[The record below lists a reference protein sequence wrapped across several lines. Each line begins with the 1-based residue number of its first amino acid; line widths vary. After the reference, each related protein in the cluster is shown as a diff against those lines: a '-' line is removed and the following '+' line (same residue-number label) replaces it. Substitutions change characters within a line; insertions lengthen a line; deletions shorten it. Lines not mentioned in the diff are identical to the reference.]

1 MTTVPYVLCPA
12 CEQVTLTRP
21 SRRGQE
27 PCQRCGAPLPLPR
40 TIVSL
45 SRYRALADER
55 PKQPEPL
62 VA

>member
-1 MTTVPYVLCPA
+1 MPYVSCPA

-21 SRRGQE
+21 SRRGHE
-27 PCQRCGAPLPLPR
+27 LCRRCGAPLPLKR

-62 VA
+62 AA